1 MEARAA
7 VASFVSDLKKHI
19 ETPIVLWD
27 ERLTSAQAERDM
39 IAAGTRREKR
49 KVTIDKIAAALILQ
63 SYMDAHPGGV

>member
-1 MEARAA
+1 M
-7 VASFVSDLKKHI
+7 SDLKKHI